1 MLKKCL
7 HLSPHGVS
15 MLNVIELTIIKV
27 AWFQATL
34 VFAQRRGKRP
44 QGGKMSKR
52 ETIEQKTTE
61 LLAPIVSDKGV
72 EIYDVEYVSEAG
84 EWYLRAYIDKPGGVT
99 IDDCE
104 AVSRAL
110 SDALDADDFIEDAYY
125 LEVSSPGLGRTL
137 KKDSHLEKSIGME
150 VDVKTYKPIDK
161 QKEFTGIL
169 KGFDADKITLEIAGE
184 EVSFA
189 RKEIANIK
197 LTLDF

>member
-1 MLKKCL
+1 
-7 HLSPHGVS
+7 
-15 MLNVIELTIIKV
+15 
-27 AWFQATL
+27 
-34 VFAQRRGKRP
+34 
-44 QGGKMSKR
+44 MSKR

-61 LLAPIVSDKGV
+61 ILTPIVSEKGV
-72 EIYDVEYVSEAG
+72 EIYDVEYVNEAG
-84 EWYLRAYIDKPGGVT
+84 EWYLRAYIDKEGGVT

-110 SDALDADDFIEDAYY
+110 SDALDVDDFIEDAYY

-169 KGFDADKITLEIAGE
+169 KGFDADKITLEIAGG